1 MSWFKLFYSR
11 FAHYTKYTEKRVGAT
26 KKNTILI
33 GRGHQKSTF
42 AGGQNNNVVI
52 TNFIQE
58 NKTCMYIET
67 MQCSI
72 KPINC
77 YTINRKRE
85 KVCELRERES
95 ILVIWL
101 YMYMCS
107 RNTETSKT
115 ACIILIVCTR
125 IFHK

>member
-1 MSWFKLFYSR
+1 MLLRAASTTVMYVIKGGLITFMYVIGLNFFYSR
-11 FAHYTKYTEKRVGAT
+11 FAHYTKYTEKRVVAT

-72 KPINC
+72 KPN
-77 YTINRKRE
+77 
-85 KVCELRERES
+85 
-95 ILVIWL
+95 
-101 YMYMCS
+101 
-107 RNTETSKT
+107 
-115 ACIILIVCTR
+115 
-125 IFHK
+125 